1 VDCWAVKPLD
11 TPKGEQQQQQ
21 QLIHWKK
28 NEYKEEEEFSLKQI
42 RNGRWRARILKNET
56 DPSVVCPALAKNTD
70 PNSFHSFLFY
80 PLRNKALNPPTSYR
94 PTPSEECEGVAKK

>member
-1 VDCWAVKPLD
+1 VRGLLGSKTAGHAEGWTTTTTTTHTL
-11 TPKGEQQQQQ
+11 
-21 QLIHWKK
+21 KK
-28 NEYKEEEEFSLKQI
+28 NEYKEEEELSLKQI

-56 DPSVVCPALAKNTD
+56 DPLVVLAKNTD